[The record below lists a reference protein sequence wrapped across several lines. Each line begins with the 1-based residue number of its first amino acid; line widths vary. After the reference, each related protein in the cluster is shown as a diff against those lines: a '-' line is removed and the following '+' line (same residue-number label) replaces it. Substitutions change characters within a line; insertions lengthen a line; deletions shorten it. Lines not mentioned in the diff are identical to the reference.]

1 MSCASRIRVTRS
13 CNGSRLPLRP
23 IGAGC
28 APSDQAWIRFP
39 QRRYAARSASVR
51 DRISLGSPRRIA
63 PMTTLIVNG
72 SERRYDGD
80 PDMPLLWYLRD
91 ELGLTGT
98 KFGCG
103 VAACGACTIHLD
115 GTAVRACQTPVCGC
129 RRPDRHDHRGLVAG
143 WRPPGPGG
151 LARPQRVAMRL
162 LPDRADHAGR
172 LAPQGHAEPDGRGH
186 RHRHERQ
193 HLPLRHLSAH
203 PRRHQAGGQGSPAMT
218 EHVLDTTGGLANVSR
233 RALLAGVGA
242 GVFVLAVG
250 LPTAVPAP
258 GEEVRRRRHAERLA
272 RRSRH
277 LHRDRRGRHR
287 HRDLPSL
294 RDGPGRAH
302 LDRHGGR
309 RRARGRLGAGP
320 RRAGVGRRGTL
331 RQPGHRRLAL
341 LASLLHADAPRGRGR
356 AHDAGAGGGRA
367 MGRAGLRGAG
377 GRPCR
382 RARRERAQAW
392 LRRARRKPPRR
403 CPCPTASTVRSSRTP
418 SAFRYIGKDAIGLV
432 DNRDITTG
440 KAIYGIDARAEGMLH
455 AVVARPPVYG
465 GKVAS
470 YDAAEALKVPG
481 VVKVVAHRSARRSRP
496 SSSRSAASP

>member
-115 GTAVRACQTPVCGC
+115 GTAVRACQTPVVGC

-143 WRPPGPGG
+143 RTPPGAGG

-172 LAPQGHAEPDGRGH
+172 LAPQGHAEADGRGH
-186 RHRHERQ
+186 RRRHERQ
-193 HLPLRHLSAH
+193 PVPLRHLSAH
-203 PRRHQAGGQGSPAMT
+203 PRRHQAGGQ
-218 EHVLDTTGGLANVSR
+218 
-233 RALLAGVGA
+233 
-242 GVFVLAVG
+242 
-250 LPTAVPAP
+250 
-258 GEEVRRRRHAERLA
+258 
-272 RRSRH
+272 
-277 LHRDRRGRHR
+277 
-287 HRDLPSL
+287 SL
-294 RDGPGRAH
+294 
-302 LDRHGGR
+302 
-309 RRARGRLGAGP
+309 
-320 RRAGVGRRGTL
+320 T
-331 RQPGHRRLAL
+331 
-341 LASLLHADAPRGRGR
+341 
-356 AHDAGAGGGRA
+356 
-367 MGRAGLRGAG
+367 
-377 GRPCR
+377 
-382 RARRERAQAW
+382 
-392 LRRARRKPPRR
+392 
-403 CPCPTASTVRSSRTP
+403 
-418 SAFRYIGKDAIGLV
+418 
-432 DNRDITTG
+432 
-440 KAIYGIDARAEGMLH
+440 
-455 AVVARPPVYG
+455 
-465 GKVAS
+465 
-470 YDAAEALKVPG
+470 
-481 VVKVVAHRSARRSRP
+481 
-496 SSSRSAASP
+496 SRSNPS